1 MERILTYL
9 VEEPGRVTSIG
20 RLIVRVSCVLL
31 VAAASGNFA
40 TKATN
45 IALSIGGKLEQQRTL
60 SDVYPGF
67 PLWWV
72 PESTVAVVASILGI
86 GVGYIIFLSGRKIDH
101 QHS

>member
-20 RLIVRVSCVLL
+20 RVMVRMCCGLL
-31 VAAASGNFA
+31 VAAAIGNFA

-45 IALSIGGKLEQQRTL
+45 IALSIGAKMEQQKSL
-60 SDVYPGF
+60 ADVYPGL

-72 PESTVAVVASILGI
+72 PESTFAVVATVLGI
-86 GVGYIIFLSGRKIDH
+86 GVGYIVFLTGRKIDQ
-101 QHS
+101 QHR